1 MKENIILK
9 LKQIS
14 LCLLLVFS
22 FNKTEAQC
30 YGSGHLLEF
39 NLTPNTD
46 SNCDTIIMDTV
57 GENIDVTFYLYL
69 GNDDYI
75 YTKSG
80 KLESYPYR
88 LLTFKLSDTSLQ
100 IIKDVKIKSKI
111 RYYHDPYRY
120 SRPLGDKY
128 DDPDKKIYKTNYFKL
143 TNTSFFN
150 DSLEFYYPL
159 YENEKLSSLLF
170 IFNGYAKGKQTW
182 NNASSICIYNVVNQL
197 EPKLCYCMNNIGF
210 PTLSSIDLIKKKNN
224 KHYFFAAFQDVS
236 EYYFYILII

>member
-1 MKENIILK
+1 MKIKIL
-9 LKQIS
+9 IWV
-14 LCLLLVFS
+14 LLAFC

-46 SNCDTIIMDTV
+46 SNCDTIIIDTV

-88 LLTFKLSDTSLQ
+88 LLTFTVSDTSLQ
-100 IIKDVKIKSKI
+100 IIKDVEIKSKI

-120 SRPLGDKY
+120 SRPLGEKY
-128 DDPDKKIYKTNYFKL
+128 DDPDKKIYKTNYFGITDNSL
-143 TNTSFFN
+143 FD
-150 DSLEFYYPL
+150 DSLEFYYPI
-159 YENEKLSSLLF
+159 YSGDKLESLLF
-170 IFNGYAKGKQTW
+170 IFNSGENRSNT
-182 NNASSICIYNVVNQL
+182 NSICLSNLLNNKQL
-197 EPKLCYCMNNIGF
+197 RLCYWMHNVRN
-210 PTLSSIDLIKKKNN
+210 PTLSSLELIKKTNN
-224 KHYFFAAFQDVS
+224 KNYFFVVFEGPM